1 MKIILAAIT
10 AVALG
15 SGAAFAEDIS
25 PLCESVGEFTV
36 AVFEARHA
44 GQSASEVAMQAADA
58 GADAETN
65 EAFAAI
71 IDAVYALDLPSDAAK
86 AEAQAV
92 DFSAEMIVA
101 CEQE

>member
-1 MKIILAAIT
+1 MKIVFAAI
-10 AVALG
+10 AASALG
-15 SGAAFAEDIS
+15 LGAASAADIS

-58 GADAETN
+58 GADAETK

-71 IDAVYALDLPSDAAK
+71 IDAVYALDLPSDEAK

-101 CEQE
+101 CEQD